1 MKGLVKMTLQKFQKL
16 KSTVKGNYG
25 EQMIYKRMKANNYI
39 VRIDPEPTASNFDI
53 IYQDENVLERLEVKV
68 AEYQKREPYKDMT
81 GINLKSEEDYLKVK
95 EPLLLIFVDR
105 STRNIYGN
113 YFKHLT
119 QFRMDLPGINGP
131 KVMYPISEMKPI
143 STWLQG
149 FNDSITIPELNDFK
163 LIDDSYHESQEPP
176 IYEKDLLKLA
186 NKLFNR
192 VYILRYQ

>member
-1 MKGLVKMTLQKFQKL
+1 
-16 KSTVKGNYG
+16 
-25 EQMIYKRMKANNYI
+25 
-39 VRIDPEPTASNFDI
+39 
-53 IYQDENVLERLEVKV
+53 
-68 AEYQKREPYKDMT
+68 MT